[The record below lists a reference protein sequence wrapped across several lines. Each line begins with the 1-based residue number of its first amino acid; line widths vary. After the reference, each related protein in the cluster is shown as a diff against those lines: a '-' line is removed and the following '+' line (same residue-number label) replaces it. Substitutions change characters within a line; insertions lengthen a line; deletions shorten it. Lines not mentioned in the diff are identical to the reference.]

1 MDNKSEIEKRFIFHG
16 NAVAFAAHVRR
27 PEDFFIPA
35 VASSCLPVTGGLA
48 EAVSGPQ
55 RFKEI
60 SFESASTRAH
70 GDYADSRRAVDFT
83 HGNFGENL
91 LPTNTFVESKLKGLK
106 IEIPQPAAGGAAPA
120 VRRFSVENLYVRLES
135 SSDRRSPI
143 SFRSLEVA
151 IEGVEVD
158 GHRLKVI
165 TTDASRKFGEYD
177 THAKLVEAYEKD
189 GDFRQRYGKC
199 FYPTGQEK
207 TGLIGRLG
215 KHEIPNG
222 NGIVLGTVVTG
233 LEWEK
238 EAAAD
243 TVIAGNRL
251 TIEGIGTIFF
261 GEIIIETGARRVTLL
276 RCQLGSPDGAD
287 MSACDVQSNGQDW
300 PPAS

>member
-1 MDNKSEIEKRFIFHG
+1 MDKNSEIEKRFIFHG

-48 EAVSGPQ
+48 EAASGPQ

-60 SFESASTRAH
+60 SFDSASTRAH
-70 GDYADSRRAVDFT
+70 GDYADVRRAVDFT

-91 LPTNTFVESKLKGLK
+91 LPTNTFVESALKGLK
-106 IEIPQPAAGGAAPA
+106 IEIPQPAAGTAAPA
-120 VRRFSVENLYVRLES
+120 VRRFSVDNLHVRLES
-135 SSDRRSPI
+135 SSDRRGPI
-143 SFRSLEVA
+143 AFRSLEA
-151 IEGVEVD
+151 TIGGVEVD
-158 GHRLKVI
+158 GHRLNVI
-165 TTDASRKFGEYD
+165 TAAHVFGQHD
-177 THAKLVEAYEKD
+177 TYPKLSKAYEED
-189 GDFRQRYGKC
+189 ADFRQQYGKC

-207 TGLIGRLG
+207 TGLSGLLS
-215 KHEIPNG
+215 KHVIPNG
-222 NGIVLGTVVTG
+222 HGTVLGTIVTG

-261 GEIIIETGARRVTLL
+261 GEIIIEAGARRVTLL

-300 PPAS
+300 PPAF